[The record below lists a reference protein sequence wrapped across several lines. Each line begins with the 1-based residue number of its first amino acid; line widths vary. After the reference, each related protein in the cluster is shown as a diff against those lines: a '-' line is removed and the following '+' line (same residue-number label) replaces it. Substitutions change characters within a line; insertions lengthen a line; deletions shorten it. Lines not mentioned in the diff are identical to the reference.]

1 MNSKQSRRRR
11 RKSKR
16 MVRKQQKRGKIPK
29 RRKMGVTRDRPKGL

>member
-1 MNSKQSRRRR
+1 MNSKQSRRR